1 MADFFLY
8 FEQLI
13 KYDYSCLAPVKNK
26 KSGDEDKGGLTM
38 DITKI
43 NQAGHPRPSAFD
55 GITNDK
61 GFKQIFDR
69 KLSGVNSIASPT
81 SADPKTDLLYHSDKM
96 LDLLDD
102 YAKELGSP
110 LKTLKDIE
118 PIVSS
123 IEKEVDLIESKT
135 SGIVLR
141 DGEIERFVKDL
152 SVTALVAVLKF
163 QRGDYL

>member
-1 MADFFLY
+1 
-8 FEQLI
+8 
-13 KYDYSCLAPVKNK
+13 
-26 KSGDEDKGGLTM
+26 M
-38 DITKI
+38 DIKRI
-43 NQAGHPRPSAFD
+43 DQVGHSRPSAFD

-69 KLSGVNSIASPT
+69 KLSEVNRITRLT
-81 SADPKTDLLYHSDKM
+81 SADPKTDLLDHSDKV

-102 YAKELGSP
+102 YAKELGNP

-118 PIVSS
+118 PIVSR

-135 SGIVLR
+135 AGIVLQDR
-141 DGEIERFVKDL
+141 EVEQFVRDL
-152 SVTALVAVLKF
+152 SVTAHVAVLKF